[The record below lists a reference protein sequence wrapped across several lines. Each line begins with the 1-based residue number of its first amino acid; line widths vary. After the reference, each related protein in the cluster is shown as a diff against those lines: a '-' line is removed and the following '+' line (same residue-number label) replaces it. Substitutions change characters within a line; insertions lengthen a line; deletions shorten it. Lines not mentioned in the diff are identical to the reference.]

1 MPDTEYVL
9 RVDRRVVAR
18 AARRDDDMI
27 DATRADRVGQRA
39 DDLGRPAE
47 EAGGDLGLLEDL
59 VAEAHEAMVADR
71 KATGRWPGASA
82 WPARTAARASRELGR
97 IE

>member
-1 MPDTEYVL
+1 
-9 RVDRRVVAR
+9 
-18 AARRDDDMI
+18 MI
-27 DATRADRVGQRA
+27 DAARADRVGQRA

-59 VAEAHEAMVADR
+59 VAETHEAMVADTM
-71 KATGRWPGASA
+71 ATGRRPGASA
-82 WPARTAARASRELGR
+82 SPARTAASASREAGR

>member
-1 MPDTEYVL
+1 
-9 RVDRRVVAR
+9 
-18 AARRDDDMI
+18 MI
-27 DATRADRVGQRA
+27 DAARADRVGQRA

-59 VAEAHEAMVADR
+59 VAKTHDGDGGRQR
-71 KATGRWPGASA
+71 KATGRRPGASA
-82 WPARTAARASRELGR
+82 SPARTAASASSEAGR